1 MSKFEKLNVNIREGK
16 GTSSA
21 RRIRLK
27 DQIPAILYHSGLDAI
42 SLSVDKKELYKAL
55 KTGQVIFEVIVKDKN
70 QFVLVKDV
78 QYHPVN
84 DNIMHIDFQK
94 VKEDEKIS
102 LEVPL
107 RVIGEAEGVQAG
119 GILVQIVSAITV
131 KCKPTTIPEALIID
145 VTDLELNSSLS
156 VKDIQ
161 LAADVEIITAEDLAV
176 VSVQEAKQ
184 EEEIV
189 EEILE
194 GEEGFEVEGEEGE
207 EGVEGKE
214 GKEGKED
221 KEGADSKDGSSET
234 KKEKDA
240 DKKEQKSKEEKQK

>member
-1 MSKFEKLNVNIREGK
+1 MSKFEKLNVNIRDEK

-27 DQIPAILYHSGLDAI
+27 DQVPAVLYHSGLDAL
-42 SLSVDKKELYKAL
+42 SLSIDKKELYKAL
-55 KTGQVIFEVIVKDKN
+55 NTGQVIFEVTVKDEN

-107 RVIGEAEGVQAG
+107 RIEGEAEGVKAG
-119 GILVQIVSAITV
+119 GILVQIVSTITV
-131 KCKPTTIPEALIID
+131 QCKPTTIPEALIID
-145 VTDLELNSSLS
+145 VNNLELNSSLS
-156 VKDIQ
+156 VKDIE
-161 LAADVEIITAEDLAV
+161 LAADVEIMTDKDLAV
-176 VSVQEAKQ
+176 VSVQEPK
-184 EEEIV
+184 EEVV

-194 GEEGFEVEGEEGE
+194 DDELLEGEEGE
-207 EGVEGKE
+207 EGEESEDSKESVDGKEDSSEHKKEEAKE
-214 GKEGKED
+214 GKDQEP
-221 KEGADSKDGSSET
+221 
-234 KKEKDA
+234 
-240 DKKEQKSKEEKQK
+240 KEEKQK

>member
-119 GILVQIVSAITV
+119 GILVQIVNTITV

-207 EGVEGKE
+207 EGVEGVE
-214 GKEGKED
+214 GVEG

>member
-94 VKEDEKIS
+94 VKKYEKIS

-119 GILVQIVSAITV
+119 GILVQIVNTITV

-207 EGVEGKE
+207 EGVEGVE
-214 GKEGKED
+214 GKEGE
-221 KEGADSKDGSSET
+221 EGADSKDGSSET

>member
-119 GILVQIVSAITV
+119 GILVQIVNTITV

-207 EGVEGKE
+207 EGEEGVEGKE
-214 GKEGKED
+214 GKEGE
-221 KEGADSKDGSSET
+221 EGADSKDGSSET

>member
-119 GILVQIVSAITV
+119 GILVQIVNTITV

-214 GKEGKED
+214 GEEGE
-221 KEGADSKDGSSET
+221 EGADSKDGSSET

>member
-1 MSKFEKLNVNIREGK
+1 M
-16 GTSSA
+16 
-21 RRIRLK
+21 
-27 DQIPAILYHSGLDAI
+27 DAI

-119 GILVQIVSAITV
+119 GILVQIVNTITV

-214 GKEGKED
+214 GE
-221 KEGADSKDGSSET
+221 EGADSKDGSSET

>member
-119 GILVQIVSAITV
+119 GILVQIVNTITV

-207 EGVEGKE
+207 EGVEGVE
-214 GKEGKED
+214 GKEGD
-221 KEGADSKDGSSET
+221 DSKDGSSET

-240 DKKEQKSKEEKQK
+240 DKKELKSKEEKQK

>member
-1 MSKFEKLNVNIREGK
+1 MSKFEKLNVNIRDGK

-21 RRIRLK
+21 RRLRLK
-27 DQIPAILYHSGLDAI
+27 DQIPAVLYHSGLDAI

-55 KTGQVIFEVIVKDKN
+55 KTGQVIFEVTVKDKN

-119 GILVQIVSAITV
+119 GILVQIVNTITV

-145 VTDLELNSSLS
+145 VTDLELNSSLF

-176 VSVQEAKQ
+176 VSVQEPKK

-194 GEEGFEVEGEEGE
+194 GEEGEEGAEVEGEEGA
-207 EGVEGKE
+207 VGK
-214 GKEGKED
+214 D
-221 KEGADSKDGSSET
+221 DSSET
-234 KKEKDA
+234 KKEEDS
-240 DKKEQKSKEEKQK
+240 DGKEQKSKEEKQK

>member
-119 GILVQIVSAITV
+119 GILVQIVNTITV

-161 LAADVEIITAEDLAV
+161 LAADVEILTAEDLAV

-207 EGVEGKE
+207 EGVEGAE
-214 GKEGKED
+214 GE
-221 KEGADSKDGSSET
+221 EGADSKDGSSET

>member
-119 GILVQIVSAITV
+119 GILVQIVNTITV

-207 EGVEGKE
+207 EGVEGVE
-214 GKEGKED
+214 G

>member
-119 GILVQIVSAITV
+119 GILVQIINTITV

-145 VTDLELNSSLS
+145 VTDLELNSSLF

-176 VSVQEAKQ
+176 VSVQEPKK

-194 GEEGFEVEGEEGE
+194 GEEGEEGVEGEEGE
-207 EGVEGKE
+207 EGTGGK
-214 GKEGKED
+214 D
-221 KEGADSKDGSSET
+221 DSSET
-234 KKEKDA
+234 KKEEDS
-240 DKKEQKSKEEKQK
+240 DGKEQKSKEEKQK

>member
-27 DQIPAILYHSGLDAI
+27 DQIPAVLYHSGLDAI

-119 GILVQIVSAITV
+119 GILVQIVNTITV

-176 VSVQEAKQ
+176 VSVQEPKK

-194 GEEGFEVEGEEGE
+194 GEEGEEGAEVEGEEGA
-207 EGVEGKE
+207 VGK
-214 GKEGKED
+214 D
-221 KEGADSKDGSSET
+221 DSSET
-234 KKEKDA
+234 KKEEDS
-240 DKKEQKSKEEKQK
+240 DGKEQKSKEEKQK

>member
-1 MSKFEKLNVNIREGK
+1 MSKFEKLNVNIRDGK

-21 RRIRLK
+21 RRLRLK
-27 DQIPAILYHSGLDAI
+27 DQIPAVLYHSGLDAI

-55 KTGQVIFEVIVKDKN
+55 KTGQVIFEVTVKDEN

-78 QYHPVN
+78 QYHPVY

-107 RVIGEAEGVQAG
+107 KVTGEAEGVQAG
-119 GILVQIVSAITV
+119 GILVQIVNAITV
-131 KCKPTTIPEALIID
+131 KCKPTTIPDALIID
-145 VTDLELNSSLS
+145 VTDLELNSSLF

-176 VSVQEAKQ
+176 VSVQEPKK

-189 EEILE
+189 EEIVEEMLE
-194 GEEGFEVEGEEGE
+194 GEEGIEAEGEESAG
-207 EGVEGKE
+207 GK
-214 GKEGKED
+214 D
-221 KEGADSKDGSSET
+221 DSSET
-234 KKEKDA
+234 KKEKDS
-240 DKKEQKSKEEKQK
+240 DGKEQKSKEEK

>member
-119 GILVQIVSAITV
+119 GILVQIVNAITV

-176 VSVQEAKQ
+176 VSVQEPKK

-194 GEEGFEVEGEEGE
+194 GEEGEEGVEGEEGE
-207 EGVEGKE
+207 EGTGGK
-214 GKEGKED
+214 D
-221 KEGADSKDGSSET
+221 DSSET
-234 KKEKDA
+234 KKEEDS
-240 DKKEQKSKEEKQK
+240 DGKEQKSKEEKQK

>member
-1 MSKFEKLNVNIREGK
+1 MSKFEKLNVAIRDEK

-27 DQIPAILYHSGLDAI
+27 DQVPAILYHSGLDAL

-55 KTGQVIFEVIVKDKN
+55 KTGQVIFEVEIKDEN

-107 RVIGEAEGVQAG
+107 RVEGEAEGVKAG
-119 GILVQIVSAITV
+119 GILVQIVNTITV
-131 KCKPTTIPEALIID
+131 QCKPTTVPEALIID
-145 VTDLELNSSLS
+145 VTNLELNSSLS
-156 VKDIQ
+156 VKDIE

-176 VSVQEAKQ
+176 VSIQEPK
-184 EEEIV
+184 EEEVI
-189 EEILE
+189 EEVLE
-194 GEEGFEVEGEEGE
+194 DEELLEGEEGE
-207 EGVEGKE
+207 EGAEGEEGKE
-214 GKEGKED
+214 SVDGKED
-221 KEGADSKDGSSET
+221 SSE
-234 KKEKDA
+234 
-240 DKKEQKSKEEKQK
+240 DKKEETKDGKDQKPKEDKQK

>member
-1 MSKFEKLNVNIREGK
+1 MSKFEKLNVKIRDGK
-16 GTSSA
+16 GSSSA
-21 RRIRLK
+21 RRTRLK

-55 KTGQVIFEVIVKDKN
+55 KTGQVIFEVTVKDEN

-78 QYHPVN
+78 QYHPVY

-107 RVIGEAEGVQAG
+107 KVTGEAEGVQAG
-119 GILVQIVSAITV
+119 GILVQIINAITV
-131 KCKPTTIPEALIID
+131 KCKPTTIPDALIID
-145 VTDLELNSSLS
+145 VTDLELNSSLF

-176 VSVQEAKQ
+176 VSVQEPKK

-189 EEILE
+189 EEIVEEMLE
-194 GEEGFEVEGEEGE
+194 GEEGIEAEGEESAG
-207 EGVEGKE
+207 GK
-214 GKEGKED
+214 D
-221 KEGADSKDGSSET
+221 DSSET
-234 KKEKDA
+234 KKEEDS
-240 DKKEQKSKEEKQK
+240 DGKEQKSKEEK

>member
-1 MSKFEKLNVNIREGK
+1 MSKFEKLNVNVRDEK
-16 GTSSA
+16 GTSSV
-21 RRIRLK
+21 RRIRLQN
-27 DQIPAILYHSGLDAI
+27 QIPAVLYHSGLDAL
-42 SLSVDKKELYKAL
+42 SLSIDKKELYKAL
-55 KTGQVIFEVIVKDKN
+55 NTGQVIFEVTVQDEN

-84 DNIMHIDFQK
+84 DNIMHVDFQK

-119 GILVQIVSAITV
+119 GILVQIVNTITV

-207 EGVEGKE
+207 EGEEGVEG
-214 GKEGKED
+214 

>member
-1 MSKFEKLNVNIREGK
+1 MGKFEKLNVNIREGK

-119 GILVQIVSAITV
+119 GILVQIVNTITV

-214 GKEGKED
+214 GE
-221 KEGADSKDGSSET
+221 EGADSKDGSSET

>member
-42 SLSVDKKELYKAL
+42 PLSVDKKELYKAL

-119 GILVQIVSAITV
+119 GILVQIVNTITV

-214 GKEGKED
+214 GE
-221 KEGADSKDGSSET
+221 EGADSKDGSSET

>member
-1 MSKFEKLNVNIREGK
+1 MSKFEKLNVAIRDKK

-27 DQIPAILYHSGLDAI
+27 DQIPAILYHSGLDAL

-55 KTGQVIFEVIVKDKN
+55 KTGQVIFEVKIKDEN

-84 DNIMHIDFQK
+84 DNIMHVDFQK

-107 RVIGEAEGVQAG
+107 RIEGEAEGVKAG
-119 GILVQIVSAITV
+119 GILVQIVSTITV
-131 KCKPTTIPEALIID
+131 QCKPTTVPEALIID
-145 VTDLELNSSLS
+145 VTNLELNSSLS
-156 VKDIQ
+156 VKDIE
-161 LAADVEIITAEDLAV
+161 LAADVEIMTDEDLAV
-176 VSVQEAKQ
+176 VSVQEPK
-184 EEEIV
+184 EEVV

-194 GEEGFEVEGEEGE
+194 DDELLEGEEGE
-207 EGVEGKE
+207 EGEESEDSKE
-214 GKEGKED
+214 SVDGKED
-221 KEGADSKDGSSET
+221 SSK
-234 KKEKDA
+234 
-240 DKKEQKSKEEKQK
+240 DKKEETKDGKDQKPKEDKQK

>member
-119 GILVQIVSAITV
+119 GILVQIVNTITV

-207 EGVEGKE
+207 EGVEGEE
-214 GKEGKED
+214 GKEG

>member
-1 MSKFEKLNVNIREGK
+1 MSKFEKLNVNIRDGK

-21 RRIRLK
+21 RRLRLK
-27 DQIPAILYHSGLDAI
+27 DQIPAVLYHSGLDAI

-55 KTGQVIFEVIVKDKN
+55 KTGQVIFEVTVKDKN

-78 QYHPVN
+78 QYHPVY

-107 RVIGEAEGVQAG
+107 KVTGEAEGVQAG
-119 GILVQIVSAITV
+119 GILVQIVNAITV
-131 KCKPTTIPEALIID
+131 KCKPTTIPDALIID
-145 VTDLELNSSLS
+145 VTDLELNSSLF

-176 VSVQEAKQ
+176 VSVQEPKK

-189 EEILE
+189 EEIVEEMLE
-194 GEEGFEVEGEEGE
+194 GEEGIEAEGEESAG
-207 EGVEGKE
+207 GK
-214 GKEGKED
+214 D
-221 KEGADSKDGSSET
+221 DSSET
-234 KKEKDA
+234 KKEEDS
-240 DKKEQKSKEEKQK
+240 DGKEQKSKEEKQK

>member
-119 GILVQIVSAITV
+119 GILVQIVNTITV

-194 GEEGFEVEGEEGE
+194 GEEGFEVEGEEG
-207 EGVEGKE
+207 VEGKE
-214 GKEGKED
+214 GKEGE
-221 KEGADSKDGSSET
+221 EGADSKDGSSET

>member
-119 GILVQIVSAITV
+119 GILVQIVNTITV

-207 EGVEGKE
+207 EGEEGVEGKE
-214 GKEGKED
+214 GE
-221 KEGADSKDGSSET
+221 EGADSKDGSSET

>member
-1 MSKFEKLNVNIREGK
+1 MSKFEKLNVNIRDGK

-119 GILVQIVSAITV
+119 GILVQIVNTITV

-214 GKEGKED
+214 GE
-221 KEGADSKDGSSET
+221 EGADSKDGSSET

>member
-1 MSKFEKLNVNIREGK
+1 MSKFEKLNVNIRDGK

-21 RRIRLK
+21 RRLRLK
-27 DQIPAILYHSGLDAI
+27 DQIPAVLYHSGLDAI

-55 KTGQVIFEVIVKDKN
+55 KTGQVIFEVTVKDEN

-176 VSVQEAKQ
+176 VSVQEPKK

-194 GEEGFEVEGEEGE
+194 GEEGEEGAEVEGEEGT
-207 EGVEGKE
+207 VGK
-214 GKEGKED
+214 D
-221 KEGADSKDGSSET
+221 DSSET
-234 KKEKDA
+234 KKEEDS
-240 DKKEQKSKEEKQK
+240 DGKEQKSKEEKQK